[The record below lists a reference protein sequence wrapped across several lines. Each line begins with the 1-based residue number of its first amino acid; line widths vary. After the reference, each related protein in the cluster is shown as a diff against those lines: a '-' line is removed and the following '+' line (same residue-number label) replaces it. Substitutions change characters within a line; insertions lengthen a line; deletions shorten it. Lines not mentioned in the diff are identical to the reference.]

1 MTFFSVSDFIYQLVK
16 RMATME
22 QNPVRILF
30 SRPSSLR
37 QRLKSRKKLVHV
49 GHSAL
54 LSYGLTTQLIIA
66 MLAQPHAHDVNRR
79 WRFSTLSARSV
90 RFVNFFFMLFYC
102 SVTTRNCRRVPLWL
116 QKLFSGNYYSIN
128 LMHRKLPTLF
138 GVISSLLQKGFRP
151 GGEIPRRV
159 MLSQHF
165 QPCEVPAKY
174 QLICGL

>member
-1 MTFFSVSDFIYQLVK
+1 
-16 RMATME
+16 ME

-54 LSYGLTTQLIIA
+54 PSYGLTTQLIIA

-90 RFVNFFFMLFYC
+90 RFVNFFFSCYFTVL
-102 SVTTRNCRRVPLWL
+102 
-116 QKLFSGNYYSIN
+116 
-128 LMHRKLPTLF
+128 
-138 GVISSLLQKGFRP
+138 SLRGIADVSHYGYKSYLA
-151 GGEIPRRV
+151 EIII
-159 MLSQHF
+159 L
-165 QPCEVPAKY
+165 
-174 QLICGL
+174 LI

>member
-1 MTFFSVSDFIYQLVK
+1 
-16 RMATME
+16 ME

-66 MLAQPHAHDVNRR
+66 MLPQPHAHDVNRR

-90 RFVNFFFMLFYC
+90 RFVNFFFFHVILLFCHYEELQTC
-102 SVTTRNCRRVPLWL
+102 PFMVT
-116 QKLFSGNYYSIN
+116 K
-128 LMHRKLPTLF
+128 
-138 GVISSLLQKGFRP
+138 VI
-151 GGEIPRRV
+151 
-159 MLSQHF
+159 
-165 QPCEVPAKY
+165 
-174 QLICGL
+174 

>member
-54 LSYGLTTQLIIA
+54 PSYGLTTQLIIA

-90 RFVNFFFMLFYC
+90 RFVNFFFSCYFTVL
-102 SVTTRNCRRVPLWL
+102 
-116 QKLFSGNYYSIN
+116 
-128 LMHRKLPTLF
+128 
-138 GVISSLLQKGFRP
+138 SLRGIADVSHYGSKSYLA
-151 GGEIPRRV
+151 EIII
-159 MLSQHF
+159 L
-165 QPCEVPAKY
+165 
-174 QLICGL
+174 LI

>member
-22 QNPVRILF
+22 QTPVRILF

-90 RFVNFFFMLFYC
+90 RFVNFFF
-102 SVTTRNCRRVPLWL
+102 
-116 QKLFSGNYYSIN
+116 FSCYFTV
-128 LMHRKLPTLF
+128 L
-138 GVISSLLQKGFRP
+138 SLRGIADVSLYGYKSYLA
-151 GGEIPRRV
+151 EIII
-159 MLSQHF
+159 L
-165 QPCEVPAKY
+165 
-174 QLICGL
+174 LI